1 MRVLKDDKYQAILQA
16 ARREFSGRGF
26 KDASMRGIAR
36 RAGVGLSNIYNYFRN
51 KDELY
56 RAVVIPA
63 QKELFD
69 FIARQ
74 HTEDKVALNRLSPF
88 GHDETVID
96 RYIDLIDRYRT
107 ELKLLLCHSEGSS
120 AAGFRD
126 AFADY
131 LTRVSRNYME
141 IEKKHYPGAND
152 ISPFF
157 LHVLCSWTVSV
168 LGEIVAH
175 DLSRKEVREFFGE
188 YFRFEFA
195 GWRCLTGT

>member
-63 QKELFD
+63 QEELFD

-141 IEKKHYPGAND
+141 IEKKHYPGATTFPPFSSTSCVPGRSACWARS
-152 ISPFF
+152 SPTT
-157 LHVLCSWTVSV
+157 S
-168 LGEIVAH
+168 
-175 DLSRKEVREFFGE
+175 
-188 YFRFEFA
+188 A
-195 GWRCLTGT
+195 GKKYGSSSENTSGSSSPAGGA